1 MINPEIFSINV
12 NQNSESLTNNR
23 TSYTVGKT
31 EILLISACILLLIVV
46 KSFNIDFVLADQI
59 YQLTNW
65 DLKYAFWTETIMHKG
80 ARYLVIVIFLFLIYS
95 LFEMY
100 RNQADKQNIYDLTV
114 VLISVVLCVASIAI
128 LKQIFD
134 ADCPWDLLRYGGD
147 KPFFSLFEYSE
158 TSLTSK
164 HCFPASHAGIGYSGI
179 VFFYYLKVNNHH
191 LKKKA
196 LLFGVI
202 LGGVFGVVQQL
213 RGAHFISHD
222 ISSLL
227 VCMIILTGVYKLAYR
242 R

>member
-12 NQNSESLTNNR
+12 NQNSETLTNNR
-23 TSYTVGKT
+23 TSYSVGKT
-31 EILLISACILLLIVV
+31 EIILISVCILLLIVV
-46 KSFNIDFVLADQI
+46 KSFHIDFVLADQI

-80 ARYLVIVIFLFLIYS
+80 ARYLVIAVFLYLIYS
-95 LFEMY
+95 LVKMH
-100 RNQADKQNIYDLTV
+100 RSQAEKNKIYDLTV
-114 VLISVVLCVASIAI
+114 ALISVVLCVASIAI

-147 KPFFSLFEYSE
+147 KPFFSLFEYSD
-158 TSLTSK
+158 SNLTSK

-202 LGGVFGVVQQL
+202 LGGYLELYNNFVVL
-213 RGAHFISHD
+213 TLF
-222 ISSLL
+222 LT
-227 VCMIILTGVYKLAYR
+227 ILALCWFV
-242 R
+242 